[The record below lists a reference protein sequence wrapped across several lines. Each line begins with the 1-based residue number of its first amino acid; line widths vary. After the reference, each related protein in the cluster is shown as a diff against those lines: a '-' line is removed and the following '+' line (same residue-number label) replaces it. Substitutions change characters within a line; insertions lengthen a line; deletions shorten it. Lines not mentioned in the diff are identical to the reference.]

1 MSIWIWLDGGVS
13 YQQNKTRGQK
23 ISCWFGRRLALR
35 HKNVTVHKTC
45 RISPES
51 RINPKGGTISIG
63 AGTSVSYNTA
73 IQGDVSIGCGSSV
86 NANCTIVGYG
96 KEGQVTIGDNVR
108 IAANAMMIAGN
119 HVFDDVNTPICKQGI
134 RPAPITIHDDVWIA
148 GRVNITAGVTI
159 GKGAVIAAGAVVTK
173 DIPPYSVAA
182 GVPAKVIKMRI

>member
-1 MSIWIWLDGGVS
+1 MSIWTWLDGGVS

-63 AGTSVSYNTA
+63 
-73 IQGDVSIGCGSSV
+73 CGSSV

-119 HVFDDVNTPICKQGI
+119 HVFNDVNTPICKQGI
-134 RPAPITIHDDVWIA
+134 RPAPITVHDDVWIA

-173 DIPPYSVAA
+173 DIPPYSIAA